1 MQDTLVGLERTNILV
16 VDDLPEKRLAYEALL
31 EELGQ
36 NVIAVESGAEALKEV
51 LQRDFAVILLD
62 VNMPEMD
69 GFETARLIRRRK
81 RSGGTPVIFLTA
93 FADEVRTAEG
103 YATGAVDY
111 IPTPVVPAILL
122 AKVRVFVE
130 LFQMRRQVAV
140 QAAERARHAAAEE
153 SNRRLTFLAEAGS
166 ILGRS
171 LDFEATAQDVA
182 RLPVPVLAE
191 NAVLF
196 GSPSVGISWNDRIAY
211 QTPSGE
217 RTVRELAQQ
226 EPLPHHIRETALR
239 VLESGEREW
248 LRDRPLAHDDQ
259 ETNANG
265 AVLPLVARGRTIAA
279 LAVFNNL
286 PAQAGGPRRPFDA
299 QDMTM
304 AAALASRA
312 AIALDNA
319 LLHEELRRR
328 DRQRNDFLSMLAHE
342 LRNPLAPISNAV
354 QLLSLPGS
362 GEKGIHWACE
372 VIDRQVRQMVRL
384 VDDLLDISRITHGKI
399 RLQHE
404 PIELPTVIAHAV
416 EASRPLID
424 ARRHQLA
431 VVLPPHPLWIN
442 GDRTRLA
449 QVVTNLLNNAAKY
462 MSEGGQIWL
471 TARQDGDFAVVSV
484 KDMGIGIPPH
494 MLNEVFE
501 LFSQVNQS
509 LDRSQGGLGIG
520 LTLVRQLVEMH
531 GGKVSAFSPGV
542 GAGSE
547 FTVRLPA
554 LDVRHS
560 APDVALDPT
569 PATQTPTRILIVDD
583 NGDSADSLA
592 RLLRM
597 SGHEVRVAYDGP
609 SGLDAAQKFL
619 PDVVLLDIGLPGM
632 DGYAVAQRLREN
644 ESMRE
649 TLLIAV
655 SGYAPEKDDLRSRSS
670 VFDHHFVK
678 PISLRDLQVHLTPE
692 AFTESGRSTRI
703 DSHFAQGR
711 RDNAAATPSETDALS

>member
-1 MQDTLVGLERTNILV
+1 MSEVISGMDKTNILV

-31 EELGQ
+31 EGLGQ
-36 NVIAVESGAEALKEV
+36 NVVAVGSGMDALKEV

-69 GFETARLIRRRK
+69 GFETARLIRGRK
-81 RSGGTPVIFLTA
+81 RSGGTPIIFLTA
-93 FADEVRTAEG
+93 FADEVRTSEG

-130 LFQMRRQVAV
+130 LFQMRREVAQ
-140 QAAERARHAAAEE
+140 QAAERARHAAAAEA
-153 SNRRLTFLAEAGS
+153 NRRLSFLADAGS

-171 LDFEATAQDVA
+171 LDFEATARDVV
-182 RLPVPVLAE
+182 RLPVPFLAE
-191 NAVLF
+191 ISVLY
-196 GSPSVGISWNDRIAY
+196 GTSAGCVPWKDLVATESTA
-211 QTPSGE
+211 GE
-217 RTVRELAQQ
+217 PAVRELTDADELPYGLRAAAQ
-226 EPLPHHIRETALR
+226 R
-239 VLESGEREW
+239 VLQTGEREW
-248 LRDRPLAHDDQ
+248 IRGEFISQDTIPICHGVAIPLQ
-259 ETNANG
+259 
-265 AVLPLVARGRTIAA
+265 ARGRTFAVLAMSHGQRNHSFDSQDISMVTA
-279 LAVFNNL
+279 LS
-286 PAQAGGPRRPFDA
+286 
-299 QDMTM
+299 
-304 AAALASRA
+304 SRA

-362 GEKGIHWACE
+362 SEKGLHWACE

-404 PIELPTVIAHAV
+404 PIELPTIMAHAV

-431 VVLPPHPLWIN
+431 VSLPPLPLWVS

-449 QVVTNLLNNAAKY
+449 QVITNLLNNAAKY
-462 MSEGGQIWL
+462 MAEGGQIWL
-471 TARQDGDFAVVSV
+471 SARQEGGQAILSV
-484 KDMGIGIPPH
+484 RDMGIGIPPH
-494 MLNEVFE
+494 MLSEVFE

-520 LTLVRQLVEMH
+520 LTLVRQLVELH
-531 GGKVSAFSPGV
+531 GGQVTAASPGV
-542 GAGSE
+542 GLGSE
-547 FTVRLPA
+547 FTVRLPV
-554 LDVRHS
+554 LEVQQSPDPRPREFS
-560 APDVALDPT
+560 APYQPST
-569 PATQTPTRILIVDD
+569 KILVVDD

-592 RLLRM
+592 KLLRL
-597 SGHEVRVAYDGP
+597 SGHKVQVAYDGP
-609 SGLDAAQKFL
+609 SGLEAAQTLL

-632 DGYAVAQRLREN
+632 DGYAVAQRLREL
-644 ESMRE
+644 ESMKE
-649 TLLIAV
+649 TLLIAI
-655 SGYAPEKDDLRSRSS
+655 SGYSPEKTDSRSRLAG
-670 VFDHHFVK
+670 FDQHFVK
-678 PISLRDLQVHLTPE
+678 PVNLRDLQTLL
-692 AFTESGRSTRI
+692 
-703 DSHFAQGR
+703 
-711 RDNAAATPSETDALS
+711 ATLQPSADPA